1 MMERKIDKYLLNWKN
16 NPNRMPLIVRGARQ
30 VGKTYSI
37 RQLGK
42 TYKSFVEINFVTNP
56 EYKQIFAN
64 GFGASEIVMQISLI
78 NPNFKFV
85 ENDTLIFFDEVQEY
99 PDCTT
104 CLKFFKQDGRY
115 DVICSGSMMGLNYK
129 EITSISVG
137 YKTDVTM
144 YSLDFEEFLWAKGYR
159 QEHIDNIYQHLVE
172 LKPFSSLEMDVLN
185 EKFLEYITV
194 GGMPAI
200 VSDFISNGNYSNTLA
215 MQRQL
220 LLDYEADITKYAQG
234 IDKAKIKNVYR
245 NIPVFLAKDNKKF
258 QISKVAAHARSRD
271 YIGCVDWLS
280 DAGIINICYSMSF
293 PELPLKGNYDESKY
307 KIYFHDTGLLMASL
321 DEYSLDDLR
330 KNRNLGIYKGA
341 IYENVIA
348 EALVKAGL
356 PIYYFKKENAQL
368 EMDFFVRDIDSLVPV
383 EVKAKDAATVS
394 LNNLIK
400 SDSYPDIKY
409 GIKLCHKN
417 IGFNGKFYTFPYFTA
432 FLMKKWLAE
441 YKVQTYIKNLIFMP
455 VDKN

>member
-1 MMERKIDKYLLNWKN
+1 MERKIDRYLLEWKR
-16 NPNRMPLIVRGARQ
+16 NPDRMPLIIRGARQ

-37 RQLGK
+37 RQFGK
-42 TYKSFVEINFVTNP
+42 SYKSFIEINFVTNP
-56 EYKQIFAN
+56 EYKRIFAN
-64 GFGASEIVMQISLI
+64 GFATKDIEMQISLI
-78 NPNFKFV
+78 NPDFKFL
-85 ENDTLIFFDEVQEY
+85 ERDTLIFFDEVQEF

-104 CLKFFKQDGRY
+104 SLKFFKQDGRY

-200 VSDFISNGNYSNTLA
+200 VSDFISNGNYGNTLA

-348 EALVKAGL
+348 EALVKSGL

-368 EMDFFVRDIDSLVPV
+368 KMDFFVRDIDSLVPV

-409 GIKLCHKN
+409 GVKLCHKN
-417 IGFNGKFYTFPYFTA
+417 VGFNGKFYTFPYFTA

-441 YKVQTYIKNLIFMP
+441 YKAQKA
-455 VDKN
+455 KE

>member
-1 MMERKIDKYLLNWKN
+1 
-16 NPNRMPLIVRGARQ
+16 MPLIIRGARQ

-37 RQLGK
+37 RQFGK
-42 TYKSFVEINFVTNP
+42 SYKSFIEINFVTNP
-56 EYKQIFAN
+56 EYKRIFAN
-64 GFGASEIVMQISLI
+64 GFATKDIEMQISLI
-78 NPNFKFV
+78 NPDFKFV
-85 ENDTLIFFDEVQEY
+85 EHDTLIFFDEVQEF
-99 PDCTT
+99 PDSTT
-104 CLKFFKQDGRY
+104 SLKFFKQDGRY

-200 VSDFISNGNYSNTLA
+200 VSDFISNGNYGNTLA

-220 LLDYEADITKYAQG
+220 LLDYEADIIKYAQG

-432 FLMKKWLAE
+432 FLLKKWLAE
-441 YKVQTYIKNLIFMP
+441 YKVQK
-455 VDKN
+455 

>member
-1 MMERKIDKYLLNWKN
+1 MERKIDRYLLEWKR
-16 NPNRMPLIVRGARQ
+16 NPDRMPLIIRGARQ

-37 RQLGK
+37 RQFGK
-42 TYKSFVEINFVTNP
+42 SYKSFIEINFVTNS
-56 EYKQIFAN
+56 EYKRIFAN
-64 GFGASEIVMQISLI
+64 GFATKDIEMQISLI
-78 NPNFKFV
+78 NPDFKFI
-85 ENDTLIFFDEVQEY
+85 ERDTLIFFDEVQEF

-104 CLKFFKQDGRY
+104 SLKFFKQDGRY

-137 YKTDVTM
+137 YKTDATM

-159 QEHIDNIYQHLVE
+159 QEHIGNIFQHIVE

-200 VSDFISNGNYSNTLA
+200 VSDFISNGNYGNTLA

-280 DAGIINICYSMSF
+280 DAGIINICYCMSF

-417 IGFNGKFYTFPYFTA
+417 VGFNGKFYTFPYFTA

-441 YKVQTYIKNLIFMP
+441 YKVQK
-455 VDKN
+455 

>member
-1 MMERKIDKYLLNWKN
+1 MERKIDRYLLEWKQ
-16 NPNRMPLIVRGARQ
+16 NPDRMPLIIRGARQ

-37 RQLGK
+37 RQFGK
-42 TYKSFVEINFVTNP
+42 SYKSFIEINFVTNP
-56 EYKQIFAN
+56 EYKRIFAN
-64 GFGASEIVMQISLI
+64 GFATKDIEMQISLI
-78 NPNFKFV
+78 NPDFKFI
-85 ENDTLIFFDEVQEY
+85 ERDTLIFFDEAQEF

-104 CLKFFKQDGRY
+104 SLKFFKQDGRY

-159 QEHIDNIYQHLVE
+159 QEHIDNIYQHIVE

-280 DAGIINICYSMSF
+280 DAGIINICYCMSF

-417 IGFNGKFYTFPYFTA
+417 VGFNGKFYTFPYFTA
-432 FLMKKWLAE
+432 FLLKKWLAE
-441 YKVQTYIKNLIFMP
+441 YKVQK
-455 VDKN
+455 

>member
-1 MMERKIDKYLLNWKN
+1 MERKIDRYLLEWKR
-16 NPNRMPLIVRGARQ
+16 NPDRMPLIIRGARQ

-37 RQLGK
+37 RQFGK
-42 TYKSFVEINFVTNP
+42 SYKSFIEINFVTNP
-56 EYKQIFAN
+56 EYKRIFAN
-64 GFGASEIVMQISLI
+64 GFATKDIEMQISLI
-78 NPNFKFV
+78 NPDFKFV
-85 ENDTLIFFDEVQEY
+85 EHDTLIFFDEVQEF
-99 PDCTT
+99 PDSTT
-104 CLKFFKQDGRY
+104 SLKFFKQDGRY

-200 VSDFISNGNYSNTLA
+200 VSDFISNGNYGNTLA

-220 LLDYEADITKYAQG
+220 LLDYEADIIKYAQG

-432 FLMKKWLAE
+432 FLLKKWLAE
-441 YKVQTYIKNLIFMP
+441 YKVQK
-455 VDKN
+455 

>member
-16 NPNRMPLIVRGARQ
+16 NHNRMPLIVRGARQ

-37 RQLGK
+37 RQFGK

-129 EITSISVG
+129 EITSVSVG
-137 YKTDVTM
+137 YKTDITM
-144 YSLDFEEFLWAKGYR
+144 YSLDFEEFLWAKGYTP
-159 QEHIDNIYQHLVE
+159 ELIENIFQHLVE
-172 LKPFSSLEMDVLN
+172 VKPFSQLEMDVLR

-200 VSDFISNGNYSNTLA
+200 VSNFITSGNYSDTLA

-220 LLDYEADITKYAQG
+220 LLDYENDITKYARG

-245 NIPVFLAKDNKKF
+245 NIPVFLAKENKKF
-258 QISKVAAHARSRD
+258 QVTKVATHARSRE
-271 YIGCVDWLS
+271 YIGCVDWLN
-280 DAGIINICYSMSF
+280 DAGIINICYCLSF
-293 PELPLKGNYDESKY
+293 PELPLRGNYDEAKY
-307 KIYFHDTGLLMASL
+307 KIYFHDNGLLMASL
-321 DEYSLDDLR
+321 DEYSLADLR
-330 KNRNLGIYKGA
+330 QNKNLGIYKGA
-341 IYENVIA
+341 IYENVVA
-348 EALVKAGL
+348 EAFVKSGL
-356 PIYYFKKENAQL
+356 PTYYYKKENAQL
-368 EMDFFVRDIDSLVPV
+368 EMDFFVRDTSSLVPV

-409 GIKLCHKN
+409 GIKLCNKN
-417 IGFNGKFYTFPYFTA
+417 VGFNGKFYTFPYFTA
-432 FLMKKWLAE
+432 FLLKRWID
-441 YKVQTYIKNLIFMP
+441 VHNG
-455 VDKN
+455 

>member
-1 MMERKIDKYLLNWKN
+1 MMERKIDRYLLEWKR
-16 NPNRMPLIVRGARQ
+16 NPDKMPLIIRGARQ

-37 RQLGK
+37 RQFGK
-42 TYKSFVEINFVTNP
+42 SYKSFIEINFVTNP
-56 EYKQIFAN
+56 EYKRIFAN
-64 GFGASEIVMQISLI
+64 GFATKDIEMQISLI
-78 NPNFKFV
+78 NPDFKFI
-85 ENDTLIFFDEVQEY
+85 ERDTLIFFDEVQEF

-104 CLKFFKQDGRY
+104 SLKFFKQDGRF

-159 QEHIDNIYQHLVE
+159 QEHIDNIFQHLVE

-200 VSDFISNGNYSNTLA
+200 VSDFISNGNYGNTLA

-432 FLMKKWLAE
+432 FLLKKWLAE
-441 YKVQTYIKNLIFMP
+441 YKVQK
-455 VDKN
+455 

>member
-1 MMERKIDKYLLNWKN
+1 M
-16 NPNRMPLIVRGARQ
+16 
-30 VGKTYSI
+30 
-37 RQLGK
+37 
-42 TYKSFVEINFVTNP
+42 TNP
-56 EYKQIFAN
+56 EYKRIFAN
-64 GFGASEIVMQISLI
+64 GFATKDIEMQISLI
-78 NPNFKFV
+78 NPDFKFI
-85 ENDTLIFFDEVQEY
+85 ERDTLIFFDEAQEF

-104 CLKFFKQDGRY
+104 SLKFFKQDGRY

-159 QEHIDNIYQHLVE
+159 QEHIDNIYQHIVE

-280 DAGIINICYSMSF
+280 DAGIINICYCMSF

-417 IGFNGKFYTFPYFTA
+417 VGFNGKFYTFPYFTA
-432 FLMKKWLAE
+432 FLLKKWLAE
-441 YKVQTYIKNLIFMP
+441 YKVQK
-455 VDKN
+455 

>member
-1 MMERKIDKYLLNWKN
+1 MMERKIDRYLLEWKR
-16 NPNRMPLIVRGARQ
+16 NPDRMPLIIRGARQ

-37 RQLGK
+37 RQFGK
-42 TYKSFVEINFVTNP
+42 SYKSFIEINFVTNP
-56 EYKQIFAN
+56 EYKRIFAN
-64 GFGASEIVMQISLI
+64 GFATKDIEMQISLI
-78 NPNFKFV
+78 NPDFKFI
-85 ENDTLIFFDEVQEY
+85 ERDTLIFFDEVQEF

-104 CLKFFKQDGRY
+104 SLKFFKQDGRY

-200 VSDFISNGNYSNTLA
+200 VSDFISNGNYGNTLA

-280 DAGIINICYSMSF
+280 DAGIINICYCMSF

-441 YKVQTYIKNLIFMP
+441 YKVQK
-455 VDKN
+455 

>member
-37 RQLGK
+37 RQFGK

-441 YKVQTYIKNLIFMP
+441 YKVQK
-455 VDKN
+455 

>member
-1 MMERKIDKYLLNWKN
+1 MMERKIDRYLLEWKQ
-16 NPNRMPLIVRGARQ
+16 NPNRMPLIIRGARQ

-37 RQLGK
+37 RQFGK
-42 TYKSFVEINFVTNP
+42 SYKSFIEINFVTNP
-56 EYKQIFAN
+56 EYKRIFAN
-64 GFGASEIVMQISLI
+64 GFATKDIEMQISLI
-78 NPNFKFV
+78 NPDFKFI
-85 ENDTLIFFDEVQEY
+85 ERDTLIFFDEVQEF

-104 CLKFFKQDGRY
+104 SLKFFKQDGRY

-200 VSDFISNGNYSNTLA
+200 VCDFISKGNYSNTLA

-441 YKVQTYIKNLIFMP
+441 YKVQK
-455 VDKN
+455 

>member
-1 MMERKIDKYLLNWKN
+1 MMERKIDRYLLEWKR
-16 NPNRMPLIVRGARQ
+16 NPDKMPLIIRGARQ

-37 RQLGK
+37 RQFGK
-42 TYKSFVEINFVTNP
+42 SYKSFIEINFVTNP
-56 EYKQIFAN
+56 EYKRIFAN
-64 GFGASEIVMQISLI
+64 GFATKDIEMQISLI
-78 NPNFKFV
+78 NPDFKFI
-85 ENDTLIFFDEVQEY
+85 ERDTLIFFDEVQEF

-104 CLKFFKQDGRY
+104 SLKFFKQDGRY

-159 QEHIDNIYQHLVE
+159 QEHIDNIYQHIVE

-200 VSDFISNGNYSNTLA
+200 VSDFISNGNYGNTLA

-441 YKVQTYIKNLIFMP
+441 YKAK
-455 VDKN
+455 K

>member
-1 MMERKIDKYLLNWKN
+1 MERKIDRYLLEWKR
-16 NPNRMPLIVRGARQ
+16 NPDRMPLIIRGARQ

-37 RQLGK
+37 RQFGK
-42 TYKSFVEINFVTNP
+42 SYKSFIEINFVTNP
-56 EYKQIFAN
+56 EYKRIFAN
-64 GFGASEIVMQISLI
+64 GFATKDIEMQISLI
-78 NPNFKFV
+78 NPDFKFI
-85 ENDTLIFFDEVQEY
+85 ERDTLIFFDEVQEF

-104 CLKFFKQDGRY
+104 SLKFFKQDGRY

-200 VSDFISNGNYSNTLA
+200 VSDFISNGNYGNTLA

-280 DAGIINICYSMSF
+280 DAGIINICYCMSF

-441 YKVQTYIKNLIFMP
+441 YKVQK
-455 VDKN
+455 

>member
-1 MMERKIDKYLLNWKN
+1 MERKIDRYLLEWKR
-16 NPNRMPLIVRGARQ
+16 NPDRMPLIIRGARQ

-37 RQLGK
+37 RQFGK
-42 TYKSFVEINFVTNP
+42 SYKSFIEINFVTNP
-56 EYKQIFAN
+56 EYKRIFAN
-64 GFGASEIVMQISLI
+64 GFATKDIEMQISLI
-78 NPNFKFV
+78 NPDFKFV
-85 ENDTLIFFDEVQEY
+85 EHDTLIFFDEVQEF
-99 PDCTT
+99 PDSTT
-104 CLKFFKQDGRY
+104 SLKFFKQDGRY

-200 VSDFISNGNYSNTLA
+200 VSDFISNGNYGNTLA

-220 LLDYEADITKYAQG
+220 LLDYEADIIKYAQG

-280 DAGIINICYSMSF
+280 DAGIINICYS
-293 PELPLKGNYDESKY
+293 
-307 KIYFHDTGLLMASL
+307 
-321 DEYSLDDLR
+321 
-330 KNRNLGIYKGA
+330 
-341 IYENVIA
+341 
-348 EALVKAGL
+348 
-356 PIYYFKKENAQL
+356 
-368 EMDFFVRDIDSLVPV
+368 
-383 EVKAKDAATVS
+383 
-394 LNNLIK
+394 
-400 SDSYPDIKY
+400 
-409 GIKLCHKN
+409 
-417 IGFNGKFYTFPYFTA
+417 
-432 FLMKKWLAE
+432 
-441 YKVQTYIKNLIFMP
+441 
-455 VDKN
+455 

>member
-1 MMERKIDKYLLNWKN
+1 MERKIDRYLLEWKR
-16 NPNRMPLIVRGARQ
+16 NPDKMPLIIRGARQ

-37 RQLGK
+37 RQFGK
-42 TYKSFVEINFVTNP
+42 SYKSFIEINFVTNP
-56 EYKQIFAN
+56 EYKRIFAN
-64 GFGASEIVMQISLI
+64 GFATKDIEMQISLI
-78 NPNFKFV
+78 NPDFKFI
-85 ENDTLIFFDEVQEY
+85 ERDTLIFFDEVQEF

-104 CLKFFKQDGRY
+104 SLKFFKQDGRF

-441 YKVQTYIKNLIFMP
+441 YKVQK
-455 VDKN
+455 

>member
-1 MMERKIDKYLLNWKN
+1 MERKIDRYLLEWKR
-16 NPNRMPLIVRGARQ
+16 NPDKMPLIIRGARQ

-37 RQLGK
+37 RQFGK
-42 TYKSFVEINFVTNP
+42 SYKSFIEINFVTNP
-56 EYKQIFAN
+56 EYKRIFAN
-64 GFGASEIVMQISLI
+64 GFATKDIEMQISLI
-78 NPNFKFV
+78 NPDFKFI
-85 ENDTLIFFDEVQEY
+85 ERDTLIFFDEVQEF

-104 CLKFFKQDGRY
+104 SLKFFKQDGRY

-441 YKVQTYIKNLIFMP
+441 YKVQK
-455 VDKN
+455 

>member
-1 MMERKIDKYLLNWKN
+1 MERKIDRYLLEWKQ
-16 NPNRMPLIVRGARQ
+16 NPDRMPLIIRGARQ

-37 RQLGK
+37 RQFGK
-42 TYKSFVEINFVTNP
+42 SYKSFIEINFVTNP
-56 EYKQIFAN
+56 EYKRIFAN
-64 GFGASEIVMQISLI
+64 GFATKDIEMQISLI
-78 NPNFKFV
+78 NPDFKFI
-85 ENDTLIFFDEVQEY
+85 ERDTLIFFDEAQEF

-104 CLKFFKQDGRY
+104 SLKFFKQDGRF

-280 DAGIINICYSMSF
+280 DAGIINICYCMSF

-417 IGFNGKFYTFPYFTA
+417 VGFNGKFYTFPYFTA
-432 FLMKKWLAE
+432 FLLKKWLAE
-441 YKVQTYIKNLIFMP
+441 YKVQK
-455 VDKN
+455 

>member
-1 MMERKIDKYLLNWKN
+1 MERKIDRYLLEWKR
-16 NPNRMPLIVRGARQ
+16 NPDKMPLIIRGARQ

-37 RQLGK
+37 RQFGK
-42 TYKSFVEINFVTNP
+42 SYKSFIEINFVTNP
-56 EYKQIFAN
+56 EYKRIFAN
-64 GFGASEIVMQISLI
+64 GFATKDIEMQISLI
-78 NPNFKFV
+78 NPDFKFI
-85 ENDTLIFFDEVQEY
+85 ERDTLIFFDEVQEF

-104 CLKFFKQDGRY
+104 SLKFFKQDGRY

-159 QEHIDNIYQHLVE
+159 QEHIDNIYQHIVE

-200 VSDFISNGNYSNTLA
+200 VSDFISNGNYGNTLA

-441 YKVQTYIKNLIFMP
+441 YKAK
-455 VDKN
+455 K

>member
-1 MMERKIDKYLLNWKN
+1 MMERKIDRYLLEWKR
-16 NPNRMPLIVRGARQ
+16 NPDRMPLIIRGARQ

-37 RQLGK
+37 RQFGK
-42 TYKSFVEINFVTNP
+42 SYKSFIEINFVTNP
-56 EYKQIFAN
+56 EYKRIFAN
-64 GFGASEIVMQISLI
+64 GFATKDIEMQISLI
-78 NPNFKFV
+78 NPDFKFI
-85 ENDTLIFFDEVQEY
+85 ERDTLIFFDEVQEF

-104 CLKFFKQDGRY
+104 SLKFFKQDGSY

-200 VSDFISNGNYSNTLA
+200 VSDFISNGNYGNTLA

-368 EMDFFVRDIDSLVPV
+368 EMDFFVRDIDSL
-383 EVKAKDAATVS
+383 
-394 LNNLIK
+394 IK

-417 IGFNGKFYTFPYFTA
+417 VGFNGKFYTFPYFTA
-432 FLMKKWLAE
+432 FLLKKWLAE
-441 YKVQTYIKNLIFMP
+441 YKVQK
-455 VDKN
+455 

>member
-1 MMERKIDKYLLNWKN
+1 MERKIDRYLLEWKR
-16 NPNRMPLIVRGARQ
+16 NPDRMPLIIRGARQ

-37 RQLGK
+37 RQFGK
-42 TYKSFVEINFVTNP
+42 SYKSFIEINFVTNP
-56 EYKQIFAN
+56 EYKRIFAN
-64 GFGASEIVMQISLI
+64 GFATKDIEMQISLI
-78 NPNFKFV
+78 NPDFKFI
-85 ENDTLIFFDEVQEY
+85 ERDTLIFFDEVQEF

-104 CLKFFKQDGRY
+104 SLKFFKQDGRF

-200 VSDFISNGNYSNTLA
+200 VSDFISNGNYGNTLA

-441 YKVQTYIKNLIFMP
+441 YKVQK
-455 VDKN
+455 

>member
-1 MMERKIDKYLLNWKN
+1 MMERKIDRYLLEWKR
-16 NPNRMPLIVRGARQ
+16 NPDKMPLIIRGARQ

-37 RQLGK
+37 RQFGK
-42 TYKSFVEINFVTNP
+42 SYKSFIEINFVTNP
-56 EYKQIFAN
+56 EYKRIFAN
-64 GFGASEIVMQISLI
+64 GFATKDIEMQISLI
-78 NPNFKFV
+78 NPDFKFV
-85 ENDTLIFFDEVQEY
+85 EHDTLIFFDEVQEF
-99 PDCTT
+99 PDSTT
-104 CLKFFKQDGRY
+104 SLKFFKQDGRY

-200 VSDFISNGNYSNTLA
+200 VSDFISNGNYGNTLA

-220 LLDYEADITKYAQG
+220 LLDYEADIIKYAQG

-441 YKVQTYIKNLIFMP
+441 YKAK
-455 VDKN
+455 K

>member
-1 MMERKIDKYLLNWKN
+1 MERKIDRYLLEWKR
-16 NPNRMPLIVRGARQ
+16 NPDKMPLIIRGARQ

-37 RQLGK
+37 RQFGK
-42 TYKSFVEINFVTNP
+42 SYKSFIEINFVTNP
-56 EYKQIFAN
+56 EYKRIFAN
-64 GFGASEIVMQISLI
+64 GFATKDIEMQISLI
-78 NPNFKFV
+78 NPDFKFI
-85 ENDTLIFFDEVQEY
+85 ERDTLIFFDEVQEF

-104 CLKFFKQDGRY
+104 SLKFFKQDGRY

-200 VSDFISNGNYSNTLA
+200 VSDFISNGNYGNTLA

-234 IDKAKIKNVYR
+234 IYKAKIKNVYR

-400 SDSYPDIKY
+400 SDSYLDIKY
-409 GIKLCHKN
+409 GIKFCHKN

-441 YKVQTYIKNLIFMP
+441 YKVQK
-455 VDKN
+455 

>member
-1 MMERKIDKYLLNWKN
+1 MMERKIDRYLLEWKR
-16 NPNRMPLIVRGARQ
+16 NPDRMPLIIRGARQ

-37 RQLGK
+37 RQFGK
-42 TYKSFVEINFVTNP
+42 SYKSFIEINFVTNP
-56 EYKQIFAN
+56 EYKRIFAN
-64 GFGASEIVMQISLI
+64 GFATKDIEMQISLI
-78 NPNFKFV
+78 NPDFKFI
-85 ENDTLIFFDEVQEY
+85 ERDTLIFFDEVQEF

-104 CLKFFKQDGRY
+104 SLKFFKQDGRF

-200 VSDFISNGNYSNTLA
+200 VSDFISNGNYGNTLA

-441 YKVQTYIKNLIFMP
+441 YKVQK
-455 VDKN
+455 

>member
-1 MMERKIDKYLLNWKN
+1 MMERKIDRYLLEWKR
-16 NPNRMPLIVRGARQ
+16 NPDRMPLIIRGARQ

-37 RQLGK
+37 RQFGK
-42 TYKSFVEINFVTNP
+42 SYKSFIEINFVTNP
-56 EYKQIFAN
+56 EYKRIFAN
-64 GFGASEIVMQISLI
+64 GFATKDIEMQISLI
-78 NPNFKFV
+78 NPDFKFI
-85 ENDTLIFFDEVQEY
+85 ERDTLIFFDEVQEF

-104 CLKFFKQDGRY
+104 SLKFFKQDGSY

-200 VSDFISNGNYSNTLA
+200 VSDFISNGNYGNTLA

-280 DAGIINICYSMSF
+280 DAGITSATACRF
-293 PELPLKGNYDESKY
+293 PNFRLKATTTSRSIRFISTTQGCLWQASTS
-307 KIYFHDTGLLMASL
+307 IRLMTCARTG
-321 DEYSLDDLR
+321 
-330 KNRNLGIYKGA
+330 I
-341 IYENVIA
+341 
-348 EALVKAGL
+348 
-356 PIYYFKKENAQL
+356 
-368 EMDFFVRDIDSLVPV
+368 
-383 EVKAKDAATVS
+383 
-394 LNNLIK
+394 
-400 SDSYPDIKY
+400 
-409 GIKLCHKN
+409 
-417 IGFNGKFYTFPYFTA
+417 
-432 FLMKKWLAE
+432 
-441 YKVQTYIKNLIFMP
+441 
-455 VDKN
+455 

>member
-1 MMERKIDKYLLNWKN
+1 MERKIDRYLLEWKQ
-16 NPNRMPLIVRGARQ
+16 NPDRMPLIIRGARQ

-37 RQLGK
+37 RQFGK
-42 TYKSFVEINFVTNP
+42 SYKSFIEINFVTNP
-56 EYKQIFAN
+56 EYKRIFAN
-64 GFGASEIVMQISLI
+64 GFATKDIEMQISLI
-78 NPNFKFV
+78 NPDFKFI
-85 ENDTLIFFDEVQEY
+85 ERDTLIFFDEVQEF

-104 CLKFFKQDGRY
+104 SLKFFKQDGRF

-159 QEHIDNIYQHLVE
+159 QEHIDNIYQHIVE

-200 VSDFISNGNYSNTLA
+200 VSDFISNGNYGNTLA

-258 QISKVAAHARSRD
+258 LISKVAAHARSRD

-280 DAGIINICYSMSF
+280 DAGIINICYCMSF

-441 YKVQTYIKNLIFMP
+441 YKVQK
-455 VDKN
+455 

>member
-1 MMERKIDKYLLNWKN
+1 MERKIDRYLLEWKQ
-16 NPNRMPLIVRGARQ
+16 NPDRMPLIIRGARQ

-37 RQLGK
+37 RQFGK
-42 TYKSFVEINFVTNP
+42 SYKSFIEINFVTNP
-56 EYKQIFAN
+56 EYKRIFAN
-64 GFGASEIVMQISLI
+64 GFATKDIEMQISLI
-78 NPNFKFV
+78 NPDFKFI
-85 ENDTLIFFDEVQEY
+85 ERDTLIFFDEAQEF

-104 CLKFFKQDGRY
+104 SLKFFKQDGRY

-280 DAGIINICYSMSF
+280 DAGIINICYCMSF

-417 IGFNGKFYTFPYFTA
+417 VGFNGKFYTFPYFTA
-432 FLMKKWLAE
+432 FLLKKWLAE
-441 YKVQTYIKNLIFMP
+441 YKVQK
-455 VDKN
+455 

>member
-1 MMERKIDKYLLNWKN
+1 MERKIDRYLLEWKRN
-16 NPNRMPLIVRGARQ
+16 LDKMPLIIRGARQ

-37 RQLGK
+37 RQFGK
-42 TYKSFVEINFVTNP
+42 SYKSFIEINFVTNP
-56 EYKQIFAN
+56 EYKRIFAN
-64 GFGASEIVMQISLI
+64 GFATKDIEMQISLI
-78 NPNFKFV
+78 NPDFKFV
-85 ENDTLIFFDEVQEY
+85 EHDTLIFFDEVQEF

-104 CLKFFKQDGRY
+104 SLKFFKQDGRY

-159 QEHIDNIYQHLVE
+159 QEHIDNIFQHLVE

-200 VSDFISNGNYSNTLA
+200 VSDFISNGNYGNTLA

-271 YIGCVDWLS
+271 YIGCVDWLN

-341 IYENVIA
+341 IYENVVA
-348 EALVKAGL
+348 EALVKSGL

-441 YKVQTYIKNLIFMP
+441 YKVQK
-455 VDKN
+455 